1 MQLPCRSSLPDGHV
15 EGSAEVGSM
24 PAYMPMRPLKV
35 HTAMYSHG
43 LLLAAVERDNPKE
56 GDDLLSLFEDLAG
69 RNSTPSASPI
79 LNSTAVYPSQP
90 PSMREGLCVPHGASG
105 LPSVTGKIH
114 DIKESCM
121 SLHCDVPSVLQSLYM
136 TSATSADYGT
146 QESNTHNDLL
156 PYDPVKDHSE
166 CPLGTAVAI
175 ARAGQPNGEPR
186 QDKIRQDKRDA

>member
-1 MQLPCRSSLPDGHV
+1 M
-15 EGSAEVGSM
+15 GSI

-43 LLLAAVERDNPKE
+43 LLLAAMERDNPKE
-56 GDDLLSLFEDLAG
+56 GDDLLSIFEDLAG
-69 RNSTPSASPI
+69 RNSTPNVSPS
-79 LNSTAVYPSQP
+79 LSSTSVYPSQP
-90 PSMREGLCVPHGASG
+90 PSMREGLCIPHGASG
-105 LPSVTGKIH
+105 LPSITGKIH

-146 QESNTHNDLL
+146 QEGSTHNDPL
-156 PYDPVKDHSE
+156 PYDPAKDHSE
-166 CPLGTAVAI
+166 CPLGTAAAI

-186 QDKIRQDKRDA
+186 